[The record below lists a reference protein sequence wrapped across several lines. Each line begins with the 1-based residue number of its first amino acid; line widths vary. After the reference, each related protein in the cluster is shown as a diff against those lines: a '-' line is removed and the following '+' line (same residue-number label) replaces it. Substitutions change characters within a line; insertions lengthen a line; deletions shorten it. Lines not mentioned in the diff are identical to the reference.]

1 MKPLLKSSKL
11 YIYNT
16 TENQVH
22 VQYVFPEQ
30 NEESLNCLKLK
41 KGKKYFEIKLHCRKD
56 KCVHENQMRTAVK
69 HLLFW
74 RNKSTVMYGYKYI
87 LKTNLYRELP
97 GISSIPLFN
106 ETEMGNRT
114 DSRELSV

>member
-22 VQYVFPEQ
+22 VQYIFPEQ

-41 KGKKYFEIKLHCRKD
+41 KRQKIFWNQITLQEGQVCTWESNANSGKTFTLGETSPQLCMD
-56 KCVHENQMRTAVK
+56 
-69 HLLFW
+69 
-74 RNKSTVMYGYKYI
+74 
-87 LKTNLYRELP
+87 TN
-97 GISSIPLFN
+97 IF
-106 ETEMGNRT
+106 
-114 DSRELSV
+114 

>member
-22 VQYVFPEQ
+22 VQYIFPEQ

-69 HLLFW
+69 HLLLEKQVHSYVWIQIYFKNKPTQGAS
-74 RNKSTVMYGYKYI
+74 RN
-87 LKTNLYRELP
+87 
-97 GISSIPLFN
+97 LF
-106 ETEMGNRT
+106 
-114 DSRELSV
+114 DSPFQRD